1 MRISY
6 YNIGCKVNFADM
18 SKLQE
23 LFESRGHTT
32 VPYGDD
38 ADAVFINTCTVTNN
52 ADSDARKII
61 RKTRRK
67 LPDAYIGV
75 MGCYAQL
82 KPNEI
87 AAIEGV
93 DGVFGTKEK
102 FDIPDI
108 IESYKKESDG
118 CVYASDMTDLA
129 FTSSTSL
136 ENKERTRVFMKL
148 QDGCDYRCTYC
159 TIPLARGKSRSMSFE
174 KVKSEFEHVAA
185 AGAKEVIIS
194 GINLA
199 EYKADTGE
207 NFEDLIRLID
217 NFDLGMRVR
226 ISSLEPN
233 KAKKSL
239 VDVLKSSKNFC
250 PHFHIP
256 LQSGSAEILKMMK
269 RRYSIDFFKEV
280 ILNIHESIED
290 VCIGNDVIVGFP
302 GETEEHFKETYDL
315 LESLPI
321 SYLHVFTYSERDN
334 TPAAG
339 FEGVVPMN
347 IRKER
352 TNKLRELSERK
363 LDAFYDSQI
372 GKEKVVLP
380 ESFNPDTGMW
390 SGWTENYVRVVFRG
404 AGILEKDFY
413 KVRLTHR
420 HGNKIF
426 AEII

>member
-23 LFESRGHTT
+23 LFESRGHIT
-32 VPYGDD
+32 VPYGEE

-61 RKTRRK
+61 RKTRRN

-93 DGVFGTKEK
+93 NGVFGTKEK

-108 IESYKKESDG
+108 IESYKKESDA

-129 FTSSTSL
+129 FTASSSL

-159 TIPLARGKSRSMSFE
+159 TIPLARGMSRSMPFDQ
-174 KVKSEFEHVAA
+174 VKSEFEQVAA
-185 AGAKEVIIS
+185 TGAKEIIIS

-207 NFEDLIRLID
+207 KFEDLVRLID
-217 NFDLGMRVR
+217 TFDFGIRVR

-239 VDVLKSSKNFC
+239 VDLLKSSKNFC

-256 LQSGSAEILKMMK
+256 LQSGSAEILKKMK
-269 RRYSIDFFKEV
+269 RRYSIEFFEEV
-280 ILNIHESIED
+280 ITNIHNSIED

-302 GETEEHFKETYDL
+302 GETDKHFQETYNL
-315 LESLPI
+315 IESLPI

-334 TPAAG
+334 TPAAS

-347 IRKER
+347 VRKER
-352 TNKLRELSERK
+352 TNILRELSERK

-372 GKEKVVLP
+372 GKEKIVLP

-390 SGWTENYVRVVFRG
+390 SGWTENYVRVTFRE
-404 AGILEKDFY
+404 AGTLEKAFY
-413 KVRLTHR
+413 KVKLTHR
-420 HGNKIF
+420 HGSKIY
-426 AEII
+426 AELI

>member
-6 YNIGCKVNFADM
+6 YNIGCKVNYADM

-23 LFESRGHTT
+23 LFEDRGHIT
-32 VPYGDD
+32 VPFGDE

-52 ADSDARKII
+52 ADTDARKII
-61 RKTRRK
+61 RKTKRM

-82 KPNEI
+82 KPLEI
-87 AAIEGV
+87 AKIEGV
-93 DGVFGTKEK
+93 NGVFGTKEK

-108 IESYKKESDG
+108 IESYKSESG
-118 CVYASDMTDLA
+118 ACVYTSDMTDLA
-129 FTSSTSL
+129 FTASSSL

-159 TIPLARGKSRSMSFE
+159 TIPLARGKSRSMPFE
-174 KVKSEFEHVAA
+174 QVKQEFEQVANS
-185 AGAKEVIIS
+185 GAKEVIIS

-199 EYKADTGE
+199 EYKTGTGQ
-207 NFEDLIRLID
+207 NFEDLIQHID
-217 NFDLGMRVR
+217 SFDFGIRVR

-233 KAKKSL
+233 KAKSSL
-239 VDVLKSSKNFC
+239 VDRLKSSKNFC

-256 LQSGSAEILKMMK
+256 LQSGSADILKLMK

-280 ILNIHESIED
+280 IFNIHNSIPD

-302 GETEEHFKETYDL
+302 GETDKHFQETYDL

-339 FEGVVPMN
+339 YSEVVPMN
-347 IRKER
+347 MRKER
-352 TNKLRELSERK
+352 TKILRELSERK
-363 LDAFYDSQI
+363 QEAFYDSQI
-372 GKEKVVLP
+372 GKTKIVLP
-380 ESFNPDTGMW
+380 ESFNSDTGLW
-390 SGWTENYVRVVFRG
+390 TGWTENYVRVTFSG
-404 AGILEKDFY
+404 SGLLKKDFY
-413 KVRLTHR
+413 RVKLTHR

-426 AEII
+426 CELI

>member
-1 MRISY
+1 MKISY

-23 LFESRGHTT
+23 IFEARGHVT
-32 VPYGDD
+32 VPYGEA

-52 ADSDARKII
+52 ADNDARKII
-61 RKTRRK
+61 RKTRRL
-67 LPDAYIGV
+67 LPEAYIGV

-82 KPNEI
+82 KPQEI

-93 DGVFGTKEK
+93 NGVFGTKEK

-108 IESYKKESDG
+108 IESYQKEADA
-118 CVYASDMTDLA
+118 CVYTSDMTDLA
-129 FTSSTSL
+129 FTASSSL
-136 ENKERTRVFMKL
+136 ENRDRTRVFMKL

-159 TIPLARGKSRSMSFE
+159 TIPMARGKSRSMPFARI
-174 KVKSEFEHVAA
+174 KSEFSQIAES
-185 AGAKEVIIS
+185 GAKEVIVS

-217 NFDLGMRVR
+217 SFDLGLRVR

-233 KAKKSL
+233 KAKKAL
-239 VDVLKSSKNFC
+239 INLLKESKNFC
-250 PHFHIP
+250 PHLHIP
-256 LQSGSAEILKMMK
+256 LQSGSAEILKLMK

-280 ILNIHESIED
+280 IDNVAANIPD

-302 GETEEHFKETYDL
+302 GETDRHFSETYDL
-315 LESLPI
+315 LQSLPI

-334 TPAAG
+334 TPAASY
-339 FEGVVPMN
+339 EGVVPMN

-352 TNKLRELSERK
+352 TNILRELSEQK
-363 LDAFYDSQI
+363 LEAFYESQI
-372 GKEKVVLP
+372 GKDKTVLP
-380 ESFNPDTGMW
+380 ESFNESTGMW
-390 SGWTENYVRVVFRG
+390 SGWTENYVRVSFPG
-404 AGILEKDFY
+404 NASMPKDFCR
-413 KVRLTHR
+413 VNLTHKL
-420 HGNKIF
+420 GSKVYAKLI
-426 AEII
+426 